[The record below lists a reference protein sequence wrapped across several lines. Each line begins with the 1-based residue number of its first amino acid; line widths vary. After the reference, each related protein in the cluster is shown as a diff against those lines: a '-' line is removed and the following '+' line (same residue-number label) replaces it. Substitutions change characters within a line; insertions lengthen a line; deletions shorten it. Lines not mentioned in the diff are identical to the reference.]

1 MLGLRI
7 TPEPF
12 SRKTG
17 HFENNERH
25 HHRARPLKKGNI
37 PEFSEPVPRD
47 DLEESQHLLISKS
60 SEEQKED
67 GIEVVDEAFKQ
78 KLQELLGIQESGI
91 REAIESVRCHA
102 VSVPETVRKTTCKD
116 IQAKLNEMEYT
127 VERAVHCALK
137 GREID
142 AASMLTEQAAELQ
155 LEFQKMVSGFHGT
168 VTSEELCGGDANERF
183 STKCTEKNGSVN
195 EEKLTVNG
203 AHCKIELP
211 EERDCSREEELP
223 VYSAGYKSLGNQ
235 TQSRFYKGKIP
246 EGDHG
251 GIILRTN
258 GFGRTSPAE
267 DVLRLLSAIDE
278 KSVIEAVSALL
289 DAKCDGPLLRLIA
302 SKLIPRT
309 DPKSSNPVPVHGD
322 KLLLEN
328 FIEGYTIWIPE
339 SWHSLA
345 FDRAEYTEM
354 KLLSHLVQTNGC
366 QGKKI
371 EEVLK
376 MKHVDEGINT
386 SLSRMEGVWFKAS
399 RGLNGFDCVSNGNL
413 NIELSFDKLLP
424 YFLLT
429 EHYSIYAVEIYE
441 CSERC
446 TSRFV
451 ICRSTDQC
459 VPSNWV
465 SYKYMQPGGPW
476 YVTKDERSQ
485 TIVNKYARR
494 IRRCNAMVSPVEHE
508 MEFFFKLD
516 TKFKKELCDKLALVL
531 DI

>member
-1 MLGLRI
+1 MLGLQI
-7 TPEPF
+7 APEPF
-12 SRKTG
+12 GRKTG
-17 HFENNERH
+17 PFENNERH
-25 HHRARPLKKGNI
+25 HQMARPLMDEDI
-37 PEFSEPVPRD
+37 TEFSEATAKD
-47 DLEESQHLLISKS
+47 GLEESKN
-60 SEEQKED
+60 SEEQNED
-67 GIEVVDEAFKQ
+67 GIEIVDGAFKQ

-91 REAIESVRCHA
+91 REAIESVRSYA
-102 VSVPETVRKTTCKD
+102 VSVPETVLKTTCKD

-155 LEFQKMVSGFHGT
+155 LEFQKIVSGYHGT
-168 VTSEELCGGDANERF
+168 VTTEEVRAGDTNEKC

-195 EEKLTVNG
+195 EEKILTANG
-203 AHCKIELP
+203 DHSKVELLDD
-211 EERDCSREEELP
+211 RDCNREEEMVA
-223 VYSAGYKSLGNQ
+223 VYSAGYSKSLCNKKKS
-235 TQSRFYKGKIP
+235 SRFYKGKIP

-258 GFGRTSPAE
+258 GFGRTSLVEEALSL
-267 DVLRLLSAIDE
+267 VLSPNDE
-278 KSVIEAVSALL
+278 KSVREAVSALL
-289 DAKCDGPLLRLIA
+289 DAKCDGTLLQLIA
-302 SKLIPRT
+302 SKLMPRT
-309 DPKSSNPVPVHGD
+309 DPERRIPATVQGD
-322 KLLLEN
+322 KLLMEN
-328 FIEGYTIWIPE
+328 FIGGYTIWIPE

-354 KLLSHLVQTNGC
+354 KLMSHLVKTGGSR
-366 QGKKI
+366 GKKI
-371 EEVLK
+371 EEILE
-376 MKHVDEGINT
+376 MKYVDEGIYT
-386 SLSRMEGVWFKAS
+386 SLSGMEGVWFKAS
-399 RGLNGFDCVSNGNL
+399 RGLNRRDSASDGNV

-429 EHYSIYAVEIYE
+429 ERYSVYAVEI
-441 CSERC
+441 CQRSKRC

-465 SYKYMQPGGPW
+465 PYKYMQPGGPW

-485 TIVNKYARR
+485 TIVNKYASR
-494 IRRCNAMVSPVEHE
+494 IRRCNAMILPVEHE

-516 TKFKKELCDKLALVL
+516 KKFKKELCDKLALVL